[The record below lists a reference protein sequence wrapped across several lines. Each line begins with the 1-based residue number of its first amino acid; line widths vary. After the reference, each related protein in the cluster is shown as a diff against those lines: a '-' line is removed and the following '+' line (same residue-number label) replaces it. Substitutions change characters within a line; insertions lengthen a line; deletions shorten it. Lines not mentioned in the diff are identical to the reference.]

1 MHCDFVMPACM
12 HAPLISDVIQFIQ
25 EIQMTSFVDAL
36 KHGSM
41 GTGQLATELCEN
53 LGLERYDAMD
63 AWILGIVDS

>member
-1 MHCDFVMPACM
+1 
-12 HAPLISDVIQFIQ
+12 
-25 EIQMTSFVDAL
+25 MTSFVDAL

>member
-1 MHCDFVMPACM
+1 
-12 HAPLISDVIQFIQ
+12 
-25 EIQMTSFVDAL
+25 MTSFVDAL

-63 AWILGIVDS
+63 AWVLLILDWGLTIDNILLMP